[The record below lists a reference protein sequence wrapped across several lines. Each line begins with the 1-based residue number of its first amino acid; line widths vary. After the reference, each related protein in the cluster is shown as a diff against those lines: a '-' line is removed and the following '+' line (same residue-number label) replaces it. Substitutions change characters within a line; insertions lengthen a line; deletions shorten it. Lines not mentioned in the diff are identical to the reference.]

1 MKTFSE
7 KVRDT
12 RILLNLNQAELGKL
26 VGVSSRT
33 IISYEAS
40 DVKPRTGT
48 MRKLAEA
55 LQVSVDYLKRDDIDD
70 PTYGLEKQ
78 PYVDHTRELYGEKA
92 AREIDF
98 LMERNVALFAGG
110 SISQEAKD
118 AYFEAV
124 MQAYMESKKAAREK
138 FGKKENKW
146 ISKSNSQTVLQT
158 GQFFFYNKLKN

>member
-1 MKTFSE
+1 MMTFSE
-7 KVRDT
+7 KVRNA
-12 RILLNLNQAELGKL
+12 RNLLNLNQTELGKL

-33 IISYEAS
+33 IVSYETS
-40 DVKPRTGT
+40 DAKPRTST

-55 LQVSVDYLKRDDIDD
+55 LQVSVDYLKRDEIDD
-70 PTYGLEKQ
+70 PTYGIEKES
-78 PYVDHTRELYGEKA
+78 YVEQTRELYGEKA

-110 SISQEAKD
+110 SISQDAKD

-138 FGKKENKW
+138 YGKKQK
-146 ISKSNSQTVLQT
+146 
-158 GQFFFYNKLKN
+158 